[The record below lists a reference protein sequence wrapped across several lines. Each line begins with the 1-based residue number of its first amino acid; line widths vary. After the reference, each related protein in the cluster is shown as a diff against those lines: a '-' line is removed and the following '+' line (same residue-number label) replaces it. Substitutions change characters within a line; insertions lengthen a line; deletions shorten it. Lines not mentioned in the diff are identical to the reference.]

1 LDEEVDYMC
10 GRFTITVT
18 LEELIAHYLIDDSKL
33 ATLKPNYNV
42 APMHNVPAVIA
53 SDEGKRLGELRWGLV
68 PFWAK
73 DDKIGSKMI
82 NARAETVSE
91 KPAFKRLLKSKRCII
106 PADGFYEWKKDGTS
120 KQPYRIL
127 MSDGSLFSFAGLYDT
142 WEDPEG
148 KKLSTC
154 TIITTTPNSLMEDI
168 HDRMPVILRP
178 EDEADW
184 LGRDNDD
191 VESLLKLLKPYDAA
205 KMRAYKVPSAV
216 GNVRNNSKELLEDIG

>member
-1 LDEEVDYMC
+1 MC

-18 LEELIAHYLIDDSKL
+18 LEELITHYLIDDSKL

-82 NARAETVSE
+82 NARAETVAE
-91 KPAFKRLLKSKRCII
+91 KPAFKRLLKTKRCII

-191 VESLLKLLKPYDAA
+191 LESLLKLLKPYDAA

>member
-1 LDEEVDYMC
+1 MC

-18 LEELIAHYLIDDSKL
+18 LEELITHYLIDDSKL

-53 SDEGKRLGELRWGLV
+53 SDAGKRLGELRWGLV

-73 DDKIGSKMI
+73 DEKIGSKMI
-82 NARAETVSE
+82 NARAETVAE
-91 KPAFKRLLKSKRCII
+91 KPAFKRLLKTKRCII

>member
-1 LDEEVDYMC
+1 MC

-18 LEELIAHYLIDDSKL
+18 LEELIAHYLIDDSKI

-53 SDEGKRLGELRWGLV
+53 SDAGKRLGELRWGLV

-73 DDKIGSKMI
+73 DEKIGSKMI
-82 NARAETVSE
+82 NARAETVAD
-91 KPAFKRLLKSKRCII
+91 KPAFKRLLKTKRCII

>member
-1 LDEEVDYMC
+1 MC

-18 LEELIAHYLIDDSKL
+18 LEELIAHYLIDDSKI

-53 SDEGKRLGELRWGLV
+53 SDAGKRLGELRWGLV

-73 DDKIGSKMI
+73 DEKIGSKMI
-82 NARAETVSE
+82 NARAETVAD
-91 KPAFKRLLKSKRCII
+91 KPAFKRLLKTKRCII

-216 GNVRNNSKELLEDIG
+216 GNVRNNSKDLLEDIG

>member
-1 LDEEVDYMC
+1 MC

-18 LEELIAHYLIDDSKL
+18 LEELITHYLIDDSKI
-33 ATLKPNYNV
+33 AVLKPNYNV
-42 APMHNVPAVIA
+42 APMHNIPAVIA
-53 SDEGKRLGELRWGLV
+53 TDEAKRLGELRWGLV
-68 PFWAK
+68 PVWAK
-73 DDKIGSKMI
+73 DEKIGNKMI
-82 NARAETVSE
+82 NARSETVGE
-91 KPAFKRLLKSKRCII
+91 KPAFKRLVKSKRCII
-106 PADGFYEWKKDGTS
+106 PADGFYEWKKDGSS

-127 MSDGSLFSFAGLYDT
+127 MSDGGLFSFAGLYDT

-184 LGRDNDD
+184 LGRDNND
-191 VESLLKLLKPYDAA
+191 VEALLRLLKLYDSS
-205 KMRAYKVPSAV
+205 KMRAYKVPTAV
-216 GNVRNNSKELLEDIG
+216 GNVRNNSKDLLEESY

>member
-1 LDEEVDYMC
+1 MC

-18 LEELIAHYLIDDSKL
+18 LEELITQYLIDDSKL

-191 VESLLKLLKPYDAA
+191 FESLLKLLKPYDAE

>member
-1 LDEEVDYMC
+1 MC

-18 LEELIAHYLIDDSKL
+18 LEELITHYLIDDSKL

-53 SDEGKRLGELRWGLV
+53 SDAGTRLGELRWGLV

-73 DDKIGSKMI
+73 DEKIGSKMI

-127 MSDGSLFSFAGLYDT
+127 MCDGSLISFAGLYDT

-154 TIITTTPNSLMEDI
+154 TIITTTPNSLMVDI

-191 VESLLKLLKPYDAA
+191 VASLLKLLKPYDAA

-216 GNVRNNSKELLEDIG
+216 GNVRNNSKDLLEDIG